1 MHRLTRRFCRLSVGV
16 GVFAAGGSFCPP
28 SALAQDACPDGLE
41 VMIERTFAAGSD
53 LTVFDRVRVG
63 PAPGRLCEAVVVG
76 VFEPPADPATLTR
89 ERPRV
94 LFHLGDLARL
104 AERPDEVDRFTL
116 RLARTADTAAVVA
129 ALGAVMPG
137 AQVLRA
143 GELADRSSATFRV
156 VQRFHV
162 AIAWITLSASGIFL
176 ACLMTLRVYQR
187 RLSVSALRLTGISR
201 RTLFAWLLVET
212 TLVSVLGAA
221 VGIGIG
227 YAASAAINAFY
238 QRSYDTSLLFSLVG
252 PAATLPAMILSIG
265 LGLFAGAVAAT
276 FLLRADPLVEAGR

>member
-1 MHRLTRRFCRLSVGV
+1 M
-16 GVFAAGGSFCPP
+16 
-28 SALAQDACPDGLE
+28 ALAQDACPEPLE
-41 VMIERTFAAGSD
+41 VMVERSFAAGSGLSVSD
-53 LTVFDRVRVG
+53 GLRVG
-63 PAPGRLCEAVVVG
+63 PSPDRLCDAVVAG
-76 VFEPPADPATLTR
+76 IFEPPADPATLTR

-94 LFHLGDLARL
+94 LFHLGDLSRL
-104 AERPDEVDRFTL
+104 MDRPDEVDRFTL
-116 RLARTADTAAVVA
+116 SLERAADTVEVVD
-129 ALGAVMPG
+129 ALRAVMPG

-227 YAASAAINAFY
+227 YAASAAINGFY

-252 PAATLPAMILSIG
+252 PAATLPAVILSIG
-265 LGLFAGAVAAT
+265 LGLLAGAVAAT
-276 FLLRADPLVEAGR
+276 FLLRTDPLAEAGR